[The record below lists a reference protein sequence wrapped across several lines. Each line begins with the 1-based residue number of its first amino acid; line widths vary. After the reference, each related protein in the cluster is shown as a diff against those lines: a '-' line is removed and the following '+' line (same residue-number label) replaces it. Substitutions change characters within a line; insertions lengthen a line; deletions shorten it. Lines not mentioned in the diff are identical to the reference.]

1 MLKEIVANAS
11 SSHPD
16 RRLAEAHRPHS
27 SGTVPFRF
35 EGTQRA
41 AALPRASGV
50 TEAGSF
56 KVEDSVRLSPQTP
69 VGMQCVP
76 CNLQMFLVVFTDRLI
91 TRVAHSSYGARGS
104 LASTYSLSPR
114 VQH

>member
-1 MLKEIVANAS
+1 MLIEIVANAS

-35 EGTQRA
+35 KGT

-56 KVEDSVRLSPQTP
+56 SVEDSVRLSPQTP

-76 CNLQMFLVVFTDRLI
+76 CTLQVFLVVFTDRLI